1 MSKLNNK
8 GQSLVLFIVVIPIL
22 LGVMA
27 LVVDLGNAFCKKAE
41 INSVLEY
48 VLDYGTLNGE
58 VFFENEGMEYFN
70 EELVIWKDKLKNLL
84 DYNLDYSENKIIL
97 NDKVIT
103 INSKTYVEGI
113 FSNILNIKGFKIE
126 SEYQGYIEND
136 KVVIKRIK

>member
-1 MSKLNNK
+1 MNNK

-58 VFFENEGMEYFN
+58 VFFENEGKEYFN

>member
-1 MSKLNNK
+1 MISGTVKL
-8 GQSLVLFIVVIPIL
+8 
-22 LGVMA
+22 
-27 LVVDLGNAFCKKAE
+27 
-41 INSVLEY
+41 
-48 VLDYGTLNGE
+48 
-58 VFFENEGMEYFN
+58 FFENEGKEYFN

>member
-22 LGVMA
+22 IGIMA

-48 VLDYGTLNGE
+48 VLDYGILNGE
-58 VFFENEGMEYFN
+58 VFFENEGKEYFN
-70 EELVIWKDKLKNLL
+70 EELVIWKDNLKKLL
-84 DYNLDYSENKIIL
+84 DYNLDYSDNKIIL

-103 INSKTYVEGI
+103 ISSTTYVEGI
-113 FSNILNIKGFKIE
+113 FSNMLDIRGFKIE